1 MATLRAYNPDIAAG
15 RTVTYVSVAQGA
27 AGTTV
32 LAVAEP
38 DKKHKLL
45 GGLLVMSAT
54 GTLKFTSGSTE
65 LSGPMD
71 IVTNGG
77 FTAPPSNFPYTETLY
92 VNQALN
98 LVTTVGKANGFVVI
112 LTE

>member
-1 MATLRAYNPDIAAG
+1 MRTYNPDINAG
-15 RTVTYVSVAQGA
+15 LDVTYVSVAQGA

-32 LAVAEP
+32 LAAASV

-45 GGLLVMSAT
+45 GAVLVMDAA
-54 GTLKFTSGSTE
+54 GTLKFTDGVDD
-65 LSGPMD
+65 LSGPMA
-71 IVTNGG
+71 IAANGG
-77 FTAPPSNFPYTETLY
+77 FTAPISHFPYTETGA

-98 LVTTVGKANGFVVI
+98 LVTTTGAASGFVVI